1 MNEPEPEL
9 TPARPEQ
16 KATIRLGQRGLNIIL
31 GLVCA
36 CILVPLLFIGY
47 RVVLNFKAK
56 RDITIAESNLHSLYQ
71 ALSH

>member
-31 GLVCA
+31 GFVCA